1 MYQKSKLKV
10 HLNFHSGG
18 YYDPMSTLPERIDFL
33 LKLRGLNQ
41 KQLAEL
47 IGVRKSAITNLK
59 NGRSKSFSAENALT
73 IAKKLNVNPYWL
85 VFGEGE
91 PEPKEPSKEASNIL
105 NRLPANKQEFA
116 TQLLK
121 NLEELSA

>member
-1 MYQKSKLKV
+1 MYQKSKYRV
-10 HLNFHSGG
+10 HLNFLSGS
-18 YYDPMSTLPERIDFL
+18 YYDPMSTLPERIDYL
-33 LKLRGLNQ
+33 LKLKGLNQ

-73 IAKKLNVNPYWL
+73 IAKKLNINPYWL

-91 PEPKEPSKEASNIL
+91 PEPKEASNEANKIL
-105 NRLPANKQEFA
+105 NSLPANKQEFA
-116 TQLLK
+116 AQLLK
-121 NLEELSA
+121 NLEKLSA